1 MTIAEYF
8 SLIDNQGFKQTWE
21 QLLSSKEE
29 IEKWSDLYEQGL
41 AYINKIEKKEM
52 GKYYT
57 PVDVAQVMGRF
68 FLPLDGQALCDIGC
82 GTGCLILEVLNLLSK
97 EEARQYIR
105 QHELFLYDIDSLAAR
120 ICQEQILFFYG
131 EDLKDYIHLSIGDFL
146 QDTIILPP
154 NCKVISNPPYGK
166 MSLTRTVI
174 QQKTKDLYAAFME
187 KIINQS
193 KSAVIITPHSFLNGD
208 KFDSL
213 RQLLGTK
220 HCDFYAFDN
229 VPGNIF
235 NGPKRGIFNSNNVNS
250 VRACISIITDDNAG
264 IYTSEFIRFSNAER
278 SSLLQVE
285 VLKETLST
293 TKQEYKTKTPFFMLK
308 KGAPTHWLQSPK
320 TIENL
325 LTAYSDY
332 AINVPTTCRYYT
344 VGAVTNLSRQGKYV
358 LYAKSKEDFYLLYG
372 LLNSSYCYYFYRLA
386 NGGITYPIRLLKKC
400 PVPNILNLP
409 SDFKEYC
416 DILINNESDFIV
428 TKKNAGEIQENIKIP
443 AEYRNKLNQ
452 YMSVFFNEENYDFTC
467 IHQNHFF

>member
-1 MTIAEYF
+1 MTVAEYF
-8 SLIDNQGFKQTWE
+8 SLIDNQGFEQTWE
-21 QLLSSKEE
+21 QLLSSKKE
-29 IEKWSDLYEQGL
+29 IDKWSDLYEQGL

-57 PVDVAQVMGRF
+57 PVDVAQVMGKF
-68 FLPLDGQALCDIGC
+68 FLPLDGQALCDVGC

-105 QHELFLYDIDSLAAR
+105 QHELFLYDIDLLAAR
-120 ICQEQILFFYG
+120 ICQEQILFLYG
-131 EDLKDYIHLSIGDFL
+131 EDLKDYIHLNIGDFL

-166 MSLTRTVI
+166 ISLTRTII
-174 QQKTKDLYAAFME
+174 QQKTKDWYAAFME

-250 VRACISIITDDNAG
+250 VRACISIITDKKPG
-264 IYTSEFIRFSNAER
+264 IYTSEFIRFNNAER
-278 SSLLQVE
+278 ASLLQVE
-285 VLKETLST
+285 VLKGTLST
-293 TKQEYKTKTPFFMLK
+293 TQQEYKRKTPFFMLK
-308 KGAPTHWLQSPK
+308 KGAPTHWLQSPR
-320 TIENL
+320 TIEDL
-325 LTAYSDY
+325 LTAHSDY

-358 LYAKSKEDFYLLYG
+358 LYAKSQEDFYLLYG

-386 NGGITYPIRLLKKC
+386 NGGITYPIGLLKRC

-409 SDFKEYC
+409 TDFKEYC
-416 DILINNESDFIV
+416 DTLINNESDFIV
-428 TKKNAGEIQENIKIP
+428 TKKNAGEVQENIKIS
-443 AEYRNKLNQ
+443 AECRNKLNQ
-452 YMSVFFNEENYDFTC
+452 YMSVFFNEENYDFTY